1 MKIGISGGSFNPV
14 HTGHLFIAETART
27 AIGLDMVIFVPATV
41 PPHRKMK
48 KLASPKHR
56 LNMLR
61 IAIKSF
67 PGFRVSDV
75 ELKRG
80 GMSYTIDTIRHFKKE
95 LGAKNKFYFLC
106 GTDNIP
112 ELPYWKDFRALLKE
126 CQFVFYNRHGK
137 KDEPLKKLAPFV
149 DSETLKSLKKHFLDG
164 VIINISATDIRRRI
178 RRNESARQMVPEK
191 VLKYILK
198 NRLYV

>member
-1 MKIGISGGSFNPV
+1 MKIGILGGSFNPV
-14 HTGHLFIAETART
+14 HKGHLLIAETVRT

-41 PPHRKMK
+41 PPHRKIK
-48 KLASPKHR
+48 KLASPRHR

-61 IAIKSF
+61 LAIKGF
-67 PGFRVSDV
+67 PEFRVSDI

-80 GMSYTIDTIRHFKKE
+80 GMSYTIDTIKYFKKE
-95 LGAKNKFYFLC
+95 LGARNKFYFLC

-112 ELPYWKDFRALLKE
+112 ELPFWKEFRALLKE
-126 CQFVFYNRHGK
+126 CQFVFYNRHGEHEK
-137 KDEPLKKLAPFV
+137 PLEKLAPFV

-164 VIINISATDIRRRI
+164 VIINIAATDVRRRI
-178 RRNESARQMVPEK
+178 KRKEPARQMVPEK

-198 NRLYV
+198 NRLYA

>member
-1 MKIGISGGSFNPV
+1 MKIGILGGSFNPV
-14 HTGHLFIAETART
+14 HKGHLLIAETART

-41 PPHRKMK
+41 PPHRKIK
-48 KLASPKHR
+48 KLASPRHR

-61 IAIKSF
+61 LAIKGF
-67 PGFRVSDV
+67 PEFRVSDI

-95 LGAKNKFYFLC
+95 LDARNKFYFLC

-112 ELPYWKDFRALLKE
+112 ELPFWKEFHALLKE
-126 CQFVFYNRHGK
+126 CQFVFYSRGAE
-137 KDEPLKKLAPFV
+137 KDEPFKKLSPFV
-149 DSETLKSLKKHFLDG
+149 DSKTLKSLKKHFLDG
-164 VIINISATDIRRRI
+164 VIINISATDVRQCIKRK
-178 RRNESARQMVPEK
+178 EPARQMVPEK